1 MENCKVDDLK
11 RIQNSILSK
20 IEKRILIKLAN
31 IIPDKINPDHLTII
45 GFIGSIITG
54 LSYFLTTFDVI
65 FFWLA
70 SLGLVINWFGD
81 SLDGTVARVR
91 NIQRPLYGFFID
103 HNTDALTALLIALGA
118 GLSPYFSLSL
128 LLVLLIGYYLL
139 SILTYINSILLKYF
153 KISYGIFGPTELRLF
168 IIFVNT
174 ILFFTV
180 KNMPV
185 LKFLGFKIL
194 LTDFFALIVCA
205 ALYILYF
212 YYFLLAKKEY
222 VVLDPPKNKK

>member
-54 LSYFLTTFDVI
+54 LSYYLTTFDVI

-222 VVLDPPKNKK
+222 VALDPPKNKK

>member
-1 MENCKVDDLK
+1 MENNRIDDLK

-20 IEKRILIKLAN
+20 IEKKILIKLAN

-54 LSYFLTTFDVI
+54 LSYYLTTFDRN

-70 SLGLVINWFGD
+70 SIGLVINWFGD

-103 HNTDALTALLIALGA
+103 HNTDALTALVITLGA

-128 LLVLLIGYYLL
+128 MLVLLIGYYLL

-180 KNMPV
+180 ENMPV

-212 YYFLLAKKEY
+212 YYFLLVKKEY
-222 VVLDPPKNKK
+222 VALDPPKDKK